1 MVLGLVWELP
11 WEVVRATTGGV
22 PWTLTGCYGV
32 VAGSIAPTTCGL
44 ATGAATIQTA
54 RASILVF
61 AWPQGSNG
69 RFTEEAIRKKFASGA
84 GRRIFEGLVKRETMW
99 KFYYNS

>member
-1 MVLGLVWELP
+1 MEITLG
-11 WEVVRATTGGV
+11 VVRATTGGV

-44 ATGAATIQTA
+44 ATGAATI
-54 RASILVF
+54 RATSTTLLVF

-69 RFTEEAIRKKFASGA
+69 RFTEEAIRKKFAGGA